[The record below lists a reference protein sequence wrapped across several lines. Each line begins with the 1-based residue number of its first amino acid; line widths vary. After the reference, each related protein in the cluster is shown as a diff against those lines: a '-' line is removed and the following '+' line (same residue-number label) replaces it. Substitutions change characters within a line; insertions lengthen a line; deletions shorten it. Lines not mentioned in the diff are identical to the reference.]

1 MTVPHIVTVDL
12 AHIGTQPQLDVSTSK
27 KSDQPTNYQSFTRW
41 WMSSFNS
48 IFRWFGVVQKYRS
61 SPIFWEIL
69 WSCQGW
75 TPLFWCGRLVVSL
88 VRMLLSAVGDV
99 NPSDLLGTYP
109 NRPTKTKYDH
119 ISAVYFG
126 KRIFQPACQIES
138 HQISTYW
145 WLFVP
150 WVPQL

>member
-1 MTVPHIVTVDL
+1 MTIPHIVTVDP
-12 AHIGTQPQLDVSTSK
+12 GTYRHSFNSTFQRRK
-27 KSDQPTNYQSFTRW
+27 KMTNLHYHSFTRW
-41 WMSSFNS
+41 WMNSFNS

-69 WSCQGW
+69 WSSQGW

-119 ISAVYFG
+119 ISAVDFG

-138 HQISTYW
+138 HHISTYW

-150 WVPQL
+150 WVPHL